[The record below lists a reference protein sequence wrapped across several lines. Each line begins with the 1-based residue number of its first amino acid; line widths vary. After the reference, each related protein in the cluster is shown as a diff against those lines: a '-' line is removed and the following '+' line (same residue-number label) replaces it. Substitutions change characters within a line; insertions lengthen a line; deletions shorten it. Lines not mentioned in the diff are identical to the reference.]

1 MKRVFNKGYSKNKGF
16 TLIEILITLSLI
28 GITAYVTFIPIKLVK
43 NNIFNAELKHCKTSI
58 FSLVSFSS
66 EYCKSNQKKG
76 YIQLEKKLNK
86 ISFVV
91 DNKVAKFILIPKEY
105 KLTDGDVDGMFF
117 VNEDGAVPSGTIKI
131 IDSKNKEHSITIQV
145 GNFYAE
151 IK

>member
-1 MKRVFNKGYSKNKGF
+1 M
-16 TLIEILITLSLI
+16 
-28 GITAYVTFIPIKLVK
+28 
-43 NNIFNAELKHCKTSI
+43 
-58 FSLVSFSS
+58 
-66 EYCKSNQKKG
+66 
-76 YIQLEKKLNK
+76 
-86 ISFVV
+86 